1 MWYLYVILVLL
12 SFSKSQIRI
21 VVSVDIHFVSFL
33 FVYITHICIS
43 IYIYSLN
50 SFWFKSK
57 VVRITIACV
66 LWQYGLVGRATWEQC
81 QTLAI
86 KSQ

>member
-1 MWYLYVILVLL
+1 MWYLYVMLVLL
-12 SFSKSQIRI
+12 LLSKFQIRI
-21 VVSVDIHFVSFL
+21 VVSVDKHFVSFL

-57 VVRITIACV
+57 VVRITV
-66 LWQYGLVGRATWEQC
+66 LFVIYQYARYTLV
-81 QTLAI
+81 I
-86 KSQ
+86 HSQ

>member
-12 SFSKSQIRI
+12 LLSKFQIRI
-21 VVSVDIHFVSFL
+21 VVSVDKHFVSFL

-57 VVRITIACV
+57 VVRITV
-66 LWQYGLVGRATWEQC
+66 LFVIYQYARYTLV
-81 QTLAI
+81 I
-86 KSQ
+86 HSQ

>member
-12 SFSKSQIRI
+12 LLSKFQSRI
-21 VVSVDIHFVSFL
+21 VVSVDKHFVSFL
-33 FVYITHICIS
+33 FVYITHVCIF

-57 VVRITIACV
+57 VVRITV
-66 LWQYGLVGRATWEQC
+66 LFVIYQYAR
-81 QTLAI
+81 
-86 KSQ
+86 

>member
-1 MWYLYVILVLL
+1 MWYLYVMLVLL
-12 SFSKSQIRI
+12 LLSKFQIRI
-21 VVSVDIHFVSFL
+21 VVSVDKHFVSFL

-57 VVRITIACV
+57 VVRITV
-66 LWQYGLVGRATWEQC
+66 LFVIYQYARCTLV
-81 QTLAI
+81 I
-86 KSQ
+86 HSQ